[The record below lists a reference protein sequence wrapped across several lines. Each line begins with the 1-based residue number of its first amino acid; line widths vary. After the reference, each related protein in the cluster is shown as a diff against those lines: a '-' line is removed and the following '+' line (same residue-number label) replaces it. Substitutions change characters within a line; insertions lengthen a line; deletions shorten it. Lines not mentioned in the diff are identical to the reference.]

1 MAAIDAPRLNSL
13 FVLLHR
19 SLLQYLGECSPWTAE
34 DSRQEETLAAIRD
47 IVTKQKQ
54 DETLLADTLLESGW
68 VIDCGGYS
76 TSFTDLHYVSLKYL
90 LKQVIISQTDIV
102 KAFESAVQTYADT
115 PLLQTVTNNERDI
128 LNAARVLAAPPS
140 PVVVAT

>member
-1 MAAIDAPRLNSL
+1 MVAINSQHLNSL

-34 DSRQEETLAAIRD
+34 DSHQAETLAVIRG
-47 IVTKQKQ
+47 IVAKQKQ
-54 DETLLADTLLESGW
+54 DETVLADTLTNAGW

-90 LKQVIISQTDIV
+90 LKQVVISQTDIV
-102 KAFESAVQTYADT
+102 KAFEAAAQKYTDSS
-115 PLLQTVTNNERDI
+115 LLQTVANNEREI
-128 LNAARVLAAPPS
+128 LNTARDLVAPQPA
-140 PVVVAT
+140 VVAAT